1 MILRIDILSLVET
14 VVSPHKTDIMTEG
27 KQSVCVFKGSLIEV
41 NYYKERLEELDISS
55 FVKDD
60 FQTGIHAGFIDVSPD
75 VAELIVDADD
85 AEKAIECIRSLKE

>member
-1 MILRIDILSLVET
+1 
-14 VVSPHKTDIMTEG
+14 MTEG
-27 KQSVCVFKGSLIEV
+27 KQSVCVYKGSLIEV
-41 NYYKERLEELDISS
+41 NYFKERLEELDVLS

-85 AEKAIECIRSLKE
+85 AEKALKCIEGLKE

>member
-1 MILRIDILSLVET
+1 
-14 VVSPHKTDIMTEG
+14 MTEG
-27 KQSVCVFKGSLIEV
+27 KESVCVYKGSLIEV
-41 NYYKERLEELDISS
+41 NYYKERLEELDILS

-85 AEKAIECIRSLKE
+85 AEKAITCIQSLKE